1 MGKIAELAADR
12 FKWLKRGET
21 PTPISTEIIERF
33 KKLGDLSSTV
43 SDVLDGMGIAG
54 AVGASDL
61 KPTLLDQPIV
71 GTAVTVRNAALAGSS
86 YANALKQEWHMAEV
100 LTIAAAGPGDVLLI
114 EGVPHVSNMGGLMAT
129 IAKHQGLAGAI
140 VDGAVRDVGQSRA
153 LGFPVWSTDISPV
166 TGKWRIITRELNGPI
181 TLAGVSVLPGDLVIA
196 DETGVC
202 FIPRDKVEEVLQKCE
217 NIASLEDRV
226 INNLQGGSTV
236 EEFIEGVYGREAL

>member
-12 FKWLKRGET
+12 FEWVQRGEA
-21 PTPISTEIIERF
+21 PAPVSSVIIDRF
-33 KKLGDLSSTV
+33 KRLGDLSSTV

-54 AVGASDL
+54 AVGTSKL
-61 KPTLLDQPIV
+61 KPTLPDQLIV
-71 GTAVTVRNAALAGSS
+71 GTAVTVRNCALPGAPF
-86 YANALKQEWHMAEV
+86 ANAMKQEWHMAEV

-114 EGVPHVSNMGGLMAT
+114 EGVPDISNMGGLMAT
-129 IAKHQGLAGAI
+129 IANHQGLAGAV
-140 VDGAVRDVGQSRA
+140 VDGAVRDVGHSRT

-181 TLAGVSVLPGDLVIA
+181 NIAGVSVSPGDLVIA

-202 FIPRDKVEEVLQKCE
+202 FVPRDKVEEVLEKCE
-217 NIASLEDRV
+217 EIASLEDGV
-226 INNLQGGSTV
+226 IKKLQGGSTV